1 MRFKDM
7 FEGIQCDSENKMF
20 YVSNNDGI
28 QAAIE
33 IPAEYEAEY
42 LAFLA
47 IEDPDERQRA
57 GERLEARAESDD
69 SVWEALETASEK
81 GEF

>member
-1 MRFKDM
+1 MKFKDM

-20 YVSNNDGI
+20 YVSNNAGVR
-28 QAAIE
+28 AAID
-33 IPAEYEAEY
+33 IPAEYEAEFFAS
-42 LAFLA
+42 LE

-69 SVWEALETASEK
+69 SVWEALEAASEK
-81 GEF
+81 ED